1 MDLPVLITPS
11 GHPSG
16 RRTCEAPLP
25 PRHAGAG
32 TAGLPGHAVASRMR
46 TKEVSFVLCP
56 RGRILS
62 TRPRLSRFG
71 GTGHVPAKC
80 SRRPLLSPI
89 FTDPFR
95 SHREFKGFSGNEPP
109 RDTVFFSEK
118 YSICSIYFKCLSDKL
133 GIERRL
139 RILIRKIRNKATMGS
154 T

>member
-25 PRHAGAG
+25 PRQAGAA
-32 TAGLPGHAVASRMR
+32 TAGIPGHVVASRMR
-46 TKEVSFVLCP
+46 AKEVSFVLCP
-56 RGRILS
+56 LA
-62 TRPRLSRFG
+62 PLSRFG
-71 GTGHVPAKC
+71 GMGHVPAKC

-89 FTDPFR
+89 LTDPFR
-95 SHREFKGFSGNEPP
+95 SHGEFKGVSGNEPP

-139 RILIRKIRNKATMGS
+139 RILIRKIRNKAKMGS